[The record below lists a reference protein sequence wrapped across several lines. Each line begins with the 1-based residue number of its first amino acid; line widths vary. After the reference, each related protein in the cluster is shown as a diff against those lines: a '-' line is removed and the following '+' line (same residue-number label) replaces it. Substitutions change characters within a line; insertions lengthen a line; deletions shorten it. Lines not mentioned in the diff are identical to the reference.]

1 VRWRVRVRFALVLFA
16 GFIGSV
22 SAARGQVPGSEK
34 RVLVVVTE
42 QCTVPYVSWVRD
54 GEYVVSDL
62 VGAGLPFDV
71 VTYAEFVST
80 PLGSHDVV
88 ILNGHTSPTHV
99 SDVAARCQAALQE
112 GRKVFINGTLPYK
125 RYDSDGDLAETL
137 FYAPTLFNVT
147 YGGYRRSKGTVVPS
161 LPSSIEKDQVITA
174 LGVTDIYVDT
184 FRFEDQ
190 PPITMSLGNLVFGFL
205 CPQGGAINDS
215 GIDYLM
221 NLLDCGKVANY
232 LRYGDPAIAG
242 FANDRI
248 EGRPIG
254 SFEVHCDDTSD
265 PVEIDALN
273 AMATDYG
280 VPLVNLLVYNKLT
293 PDSIAKWNSIASTSP
308 YMTIGSHSRSHP
320 RDWTTVP
327 DVYYETRDA
336 ITLQRAVIPATGNYF
351 DFSGLMNPTT
361 QQIDRIYS
369 CGIIFAGEGAKYP
382 RHVLL
387 PSGSWML
394 IQLLPYDRT
403 YFQNLTKCT
412 SAPFCPTMTVDADA
426 DVWHNGQNYV
436 DVVKQEFGH
445 NVKYGM
451 YNFAFIHDFMFNPA
465 KDHYTNGIHFSIQ
478 ERGAM
483 EYLRSQNV
491 KFIPTDELILRLRDF
506 IAGWIDYDTN
516 PDGSLQVTV
525 YRPSAKANQ
534 VKIQSRDGLA
544 PVASGDSVVSQH
556 LVGDI
561 LYIDLLPEVTS
572 TFYVGFEAVPPDPP
586 TVVAP
591 QFTNGNL
598 AASWSEP
605 PGPWH
610 VETYYYAVGSTPGDS
625 DAAGWTATGTD
636 TSFSLTDLPLCHMQD
651 YYVSVYA
658 VSDYGLWSDLGLS
671 APIRADLTPP
681 DPPVVT
687 APSQTASSTQLS
699 ASWQAADSESG
710 IVNYRYAV
718 GSSPGATD
726 ALGWTEA
733 GPVTQA
739 VIGGLH
745 LTVGNTYYV
754 SVQAENG
761 AGSWS
766 ASGSSNGIRVVT
778 DGTIGR
784 AKETPDGGSVLIWNA
799 SVTAVF
805 PDGVYIEQCDRS
817 AGIRLT
823 TNASCTEGD
832 VVELTGTIGMTCGE
846 RVVWDAQFSTC
857 TSGIPLRPLAM
868 ANHSVG
874 GGPYNAYTPGISG
887 ASGLSNIGL
896 LIRTC
901 GRVTDSCGSFVYIDD
916 GSCVQDGSGGIG
928 VKVDCSDLTSP
939 HKGDYVYVTGISGV
953 EMAGQSACRLIRP
966 RRQSD
971 ITVVPGG

>member
-1 VRWRVRVRFALVLFA
+1 VNALRMWLGLAWLTVVLVPGFA
-16 GFIGSV
+16 GTNTTLDV
-22 SAARGQVPGSEK
+22 TER
-34 RVLVVVTE
+34 RVLIVTTE
-42 QCTVPYVSWVRD
+42 QYEVPPVWQCHG
-54 GEYVVSDL
+54 GEYVATDL
-62 VGAGLPFDV
+62 AAAGYPFDV
-71 VTYAEFVST
+71 VTYGRFISM
-80 PLGSHDVV
+80 PLDRYDVV
-88 ILNGHTSPTHV
+88 ILNGHTSPTPV
-99 SDVAARCQAALQE
+99 SDVAAKCQAALQE
-112 GRKVFINGTLPYK
+112 GRKVFVNGDLPYK
-125 RYDSDGDLAETL
+125 RYDATGKLIESLNYSLDLFDVQDTGNRKLNGAL
-137 FYAPTLFNVT
+137 C
-147 YGGYRRSKGTVVPS
+147 VP
-161 LPSSIEKDQVITA
+161 PAIEKDPGITSAGFNDAYVRVFSFRTPPDMAITA
-174 LGVTDIYVDT
+174 
-184 FRFEDQ
+184 
-190 PPITMSLGNLVFGFL
+190 SGNAIGFL
-205 CPQGGAINDS
+205 YPQGGALNNGS
-215 GIDYLM
+215 TSWLLNVLDY
-221 NLLDCGKVANY
+221 GKVVAY
-232 LRYGDPAIAG
+232 LRYGTSAIVG

-248 EGRPIG
+248 EGQPIV
-254 SFEVHCDDTSD
+254 SFEVHGETPYD
-265 PVEIDALN
+265 PVSVNAVNAL
-273 AMATDYG
+273 AADFSM
-280 VPLVNLLVYNKLT
+280 PLYNLLVYCRLNA
-293 PDSIAKWNSIASTSP
+293 DAIAHYNSISNP
-308 YMTIGSHSRSHP
+308 FLLIGSHSRTHP
-320 RDWTTVP
+320 MDWPSVP

-336 ITLQRAVIPATGNYF
+336 LTDQRGLIPATGNYF
-351 DFSGLMNPTT
+351 DFSGAMNPTT
-361 QQIDRIYS
+361 EQIDQIYS
-369 CGIIFAGEGAKYP
+369 AGVVFGAGGGETRGWK
-382 RHVLL
+382 L
-387 PSGSWML
+387 PSGDWVHV
-394 IQLLPYDRT
+394 QRLPLRRT
-403 YFQNLTKCT
+403 WFANLSRSLVT
-412 SAPFCPTMTVDADA
+412 PFCLSQTLDD
-426 DVWHNGQNYV
+426 DNSLWQRQGNYPDEV
-436 DVVKQEFGH
+436 ETDFAL
-445 NVKYGM
+445 NTKYGL
-451 YNFAFIHDFMFNPA
+451 YTYGYIHDCFLNPNY
-465 KDHYTNGIHFSIQ
+465 DYYTGGVHMSVQIRS
-478 ERGAM
+478 AM
-483 EYLRSQNV
+483 QFLKSQNV